1 MYQQTNPQM
10 NQQLSLEQQEQAFK
24 SFMPRVYLWMF
35 AALLVTAIVSWT
47 VFNSQTL
54 TQFFFANSWVT
65 IGLFVAQI
73 ALVVAL
79 SAAIGR
85 LSSPVATLIFFAY
98 AALTGV
104 VFSSIFVAYSGLS
117 IASTFVATA
126 GLFGVMSIIGL
137 TTGRDLTKAGN
148 IAFVGLIGIIIAGL
162 INFFLRSDALY
173 WVISIVGVLVFVALI
188 ARDSQKL
195 KQMATQ
201 ITPGTD
207 QSQKASIM
215 GALMLYLDFI
225 NLFLFLL
232 RIFGRAR

>member
-1 MYQQTNPQM
+1 M
-10 NQQLSLEQQEQAFK
+10 NQPMNQPVNTQLSLAQQEQAVR
-24 SFMPRVYLWMF
+24 SFLPRVYLWMF
-35 AALLVTAIVSWT
+35 GALLVTAGVAWT
-47 VFNSQTL
+47 VYNSETL

-85 LSSPVATLIFFAY
+85 LSPAVATLIFFAY
-98 AALTGV
+98 AALTGI
-104 VFSSIFVAYSGLS
+104 VFSSIFVAYAEMS

-137 TTGRDLTKAGN
+137 TTGRDLTKVGS
-148 IAFVGLIGIIIAGL
+148 IAFLALIGIIIAGL
-162 INFFLRSDALY
+162 VNFFLRSPELY

-195 KQMATQ
+195 KQLAVQ
-201 ITPGTD
+201 VEPGSD
-207 QSQKASIM
+207 QGQKASIM
-215 GALMLYLDFI
+215 GALILYLDFI

-232 RIFGRAR
+232 RLFGRGR